1 MKERIFV
8 DMDGVLAAYKPAATK
23 EETEFLSFEPVEG
36 AVAAYTALCECYDV
50 YILST
55 SPWSNPQA
63 ACDKHLWVKEHLGEL
78 AYKRVILT
86 HHKNLLAGKALI
98 DDRTA
103 NGAGDF
109 QGEHI
114 HFGTEHFPNW
124 EIVLNYLLG

>member
-8 DMDGVLAAYKPAATK
+8 DMDGVLAKYEASEKD
-23 EETEFLSFEPVEG
+23 FVDFEPIEG
-36 AVAAYTALCECYDV
+36 AVEAYETLCERYDV

-63 ACDKHLWVKEHLGEL
+63 ACDKHLWVKKHLGDV

-86 HHKNLLAGKALI
+86 HYKNLLAGKALI

-114 HFGTEHFPNW
+114 HFGTAAFPDW
-124 EIVLNYLLG
+124 DAVLDYLLD